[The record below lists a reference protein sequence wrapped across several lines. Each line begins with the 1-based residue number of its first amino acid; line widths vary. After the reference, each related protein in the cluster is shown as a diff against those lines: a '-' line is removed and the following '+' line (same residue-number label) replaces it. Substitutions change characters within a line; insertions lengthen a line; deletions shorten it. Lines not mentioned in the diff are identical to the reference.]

1 MRSPFSWKGLVTGA
15 LLSCFIGIAAPYSML
30 VLEGSFMAKNSSEP
44 GAIFLFFIVI
54 LFINVMLAVL
64 QRRFA
69 LSKADLVLI

>member
-1 MRSPFSWKGLVTGA
+1 
-15 LLSCFIGIAAPYSML
+15 ML